1 MSWSLCA
8 GQILHISAKLF
19 VNLDLDEFFQTGVLV
34 RLRLKLNV
42 VFVRDNQGVLWKLW
56 FIWIQLFLKQWNLAF
71 SVFVRQVTQL
81 SLMPLLE
88 LCLLKVEVLFL
99 RLNNNSELG
108 LFGLS
113 LLNKPFKLRNLFKVL
128 YLLVCNFLVQHV
140 LLFLASHAL
149 H

>member
-56 FIWIQLFLKQWNLAF
+56 FIWIQLFLKKWNLAF
-71 SVFVRQVTQL
+71 SVFVWQVTQL

>member
-71 SVFVRQVTQL
+71 SVFIRQVTQL

-108 LFGLS
+108 LFRLS

>member
-71 SVFVRQVTQL
+71 SVFFRQVTQL

>member
-56 FIWIQLFLKQWNLAF
+56 FIWIQLFLKKWNLAF
-71 SVFVRQVTQL
+71 SVFVWQVTQL

-88 LCLLKVEVLFL
+88 LSLLKVEVLFL

>member
-19 VNLDLDEFFQTGVLV
+19 VNLDLNEFFQTGVLV

-88 LCLLKVEVLFL
+88 LSLLKVEVLFL